1 MVKNSKKNKT
11 PDRVEALIQF
21 FKTLKNPMKKGNLS
35 EMILKD
41 DFHNKDMTEEEYQTE
56 QKEWLSKVKQGK
68 EK

>member
-1 MVKNSKKNKT
+1 MNKNSKKIKP

-21 FKTLKNPMKKGNLS
+21 FKTLKNPMKKGDLS
-35 EMILKD
+35 EMLLKD

-56 QKEWLSKVKQGK
+56 QKEWLNKVKQGK